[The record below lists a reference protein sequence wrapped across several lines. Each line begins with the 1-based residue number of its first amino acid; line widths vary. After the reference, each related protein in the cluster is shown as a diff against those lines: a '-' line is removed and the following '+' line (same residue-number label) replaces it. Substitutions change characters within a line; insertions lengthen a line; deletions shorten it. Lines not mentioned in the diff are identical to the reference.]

1 MKNWVIFVSR
11 CLLLCTRKRGLS
23 EKSGI
28 QDRVQDEWKY
38 ISNDEWKEI
47 NAPMRE
53 EPVNL
58 LQSFCVVPVKG
69 NTVPE

>member
-1 MKNWVIFVSR
+1 MMNGR
-11 CLLLCTRKRGLS
+11 R
-23 EKSGI
+23 
-28 QDRVQDEWKY
+28 
-38 ISNDEWKEI
+38 